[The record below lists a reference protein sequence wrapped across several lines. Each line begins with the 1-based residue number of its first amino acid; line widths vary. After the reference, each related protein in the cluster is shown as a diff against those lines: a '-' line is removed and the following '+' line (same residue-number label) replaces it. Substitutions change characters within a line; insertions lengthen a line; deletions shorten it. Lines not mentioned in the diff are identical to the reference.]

1 MPKSKD
7 IKPLTLK
14 CQCGNKDRD
23 LFKTIVFV
31 TTKEDYESLP
41 GSTSV
46 YIKCIKCFKHHE
58 ITSITRI
65 SGRLHGDNEEEEED
79 EDEDEDDDEWM

>member
-23 LFKTIVFV
+23 LFKTIVIV
-31 TTKEDYESLP
+31 TTKENYEDIP
-41 GSTSV
+41 GTTYV
-46 YIKCIKCFKHHE
+46 WIQCIKCSKHHD
-58 ITSITRI
+58 ITSITRF
-65 SGRLHGDNEEEEED
+65 SGRLHGDEEEEED
-79 EDEDEDDDEWM
+79 DEDDDDEWM

>member
-23 LFKTIVFV
+23 LFKTIVIV
-31 TTKEDYESLP
+31 TTKENYEDIP
-41 GSTSV
+41 GTTYV
-46 YIKCIKCFKHHE
+46 WIQCIKCFKHHD
-58 ITSITRI
+58 ITSITRF
-65 SGRLHGDNEEEEED
+65 SGRLHGDDEEEEED
-79 EDEDEDDDEWM
+79 DEDDDDEWM